1 MRTQFNS
8 EGTLEVLK
16 KEGIEELGP
25 VKNLYINGEWLAS
38 TTSETL
44 KVHNPATNELIAEL
58 PFGDEHD
65 VKAAIDAAYEA
76 FPVWS
81 GLTPHE
87 RSQCLRK
94 VSELIAE
101 NVEEFARTITKETGK
116 PITESRNETL
126 RAADNFLWY
135 SEEAKR
141 INGEVL
147 PSNIRTKRLMVVNQP
162 IGVVGAITPW
172 NIPLN
177 MIARKLG
184 PALAAGCT
192 VILKPAESTP
202 LDAIK
207 MFQIF
212 EKAGIPKGVVNLVI
226 ANPQKVGEEF
236 INNKKVK
243 KITFTG
249 STRVGKYLM
258 EGASKQV
265 KNISLELG
273 GHAPFIVFE
282 DADLNQA
289 VDALF
294 LTKFGNNGQMCIS
307 ANRLYVH
314 ESIEKEF
321 AQKIVERL
329 ENTKIGNGQFEETKI
344 GPLINESALNKVL
357 GHIEDAKAKG
367 ATVLYGGERL
377 TDPEFEKGYFCKPT
391 VLTNVNPEMKVAYEE
406 TFGPVAP
413 IISFKDEDEIIK
425 IANDSEYG
433 LAAYFFTKSTRK
445 SFEVAE
451 KLEYGI
457 IGVNDG
463 WPIQIHTPF
472 AGHKESGIGVEGG
485 YFAVKEF
492 LTTKLIT
499 MNIEN

>member
-1 MRTQFNS
+1 M
-8 EGTLEVLK
+8 
-16 KEGIEELGP
+16 
-25 VKNLYINGEWLAS
+25 KNLFINGKWLS
-38 TTSETL
+38 SESGETL
-44 KVHNPATNELIAEL
+44 KVYNPANNELLKEL
-58 PFGDEHD
+58 SFGNETD
-65 VKAAIDAAYEA
+65 VKKAIDAAYQA

-81 GLTPHE
+81 NMSPNE
-87 RSQCLRK
+87 RSKILRK
-94 VSELIAE
+94 VSDLITE
-101 NVEEFARTITKETGK
+101 NLEDLALTITKETGK
-116 PITESRNETL
+116 PISEARNETL
-126 RAADNFLWY
+126 RASENFLWY
-135 SEEAKR
+135 SEETKR

-147 PSNIRTKRLMVVNQP
+147 SSNIPTKRLIVVNQP

-192 VILKPAESTP
+192 VVLKPAESTP

-207 MFQIF
+207 MFEIF
-212 EKAGIPKGVVNLVI
+212 EKAGFPKGVVNLI
-226 ANPQKVGEEF
+226 IGKPEKVGEEF
-236 INNKKVK
+236 INNRKVR

-282 DADLNQA
+282 DADLDQA
-289 VDALF
+289 VDSLL

-307 ANRLYVH
+307 ANRIYVQEAVV
-314 ESIEKEF
+314 ESFSAKLI
-321 AQKIVERL
+321 ERL
-329 ENTKIGNGQFEETKI
+329 EKMKVGNGAEEDTKI

-357 GHIEDAKAKG
+357 SHIEDAKDKG
-367 ATVLYGGERL
+367 AKVLYGGERL
-377 TDPEFEKGYFCKPT
+377 VGGGLEEGFFCKPT
-391 VLTNVNPEMKVAYEE
+391 ILVEVNSKMKVAHEE

-413 IISFKDEDEIIK
+413 IISFKNEEDIID
-425 IANDSEYG
+425 IANNSDYG
-433 LAAYFFTKSTRK
+433 LAAYFFTKSTKK

-451 KLEYGI
+451 KLQYGI

-485 YFAVKEF
+485 TFAVKEF